1 MSNVFIEYCSM
12 HRNVSDLSLLCR
24 CWSYLDPY
32 KENHFKKQA
41 SVRLNV
47 KSIVLFNVILL
58 LCFLTLT
65 YLNIIHVSHKGVQW
79 QLDTGG
85 NPYCEVPCAL
95 QRAAF
100 IPSSCRPTW
109 AECTSPQYHVHTLHI
124 TAGLYRAS
132 HISSNTAMLSNIAK
146 QSQMR
151 CDSWPRSVFVR
162 YFETAVISWAL
173 PSLSSSSHFRDRD
186 QVLQLHSGYTCSM
199 YIVRPR
205 LMRLEIQLHH
215 NARITGSARRRFSQS
230 QWQYWCF
237 INKNTSYRK

>member
-1 MSNVFIEYCSM
+1 M
-12 HRNVSDLSLLCR
+12 
-24 CWSYLDPY
+24 
-32 KENHFKKQA
+32 
-41 SVRLNV
+41 RLNV

-109 AECTSPQYHVHTLHI
+109 ADCTSPQYHVHTLHI

-132 HISSNTAMLSNIAK
+132 HISSNTALLSNIAK

-162 YFETAVISWAL
+162 YFETAVISWAR

-186 QVLQLHSGYTCSM
+186 PVLQLHSGYTCSM

-215 NARITGSARRRFSQS
+215 NARITGSARSRFSQS
-230 QWQYWCF
+230 AAAYCLT
-237 INKNTSYRK
+237 NSVYAAL

>member
-1 MSNVFIEYCSM
+1 M
-12 HRNVSDLSLLCR
+12 
-24 CWSYLDPY
+24 
-32 KENHFKKQA
+32 
-41 SVRLNV
+41 RLNV
-47 KSIVLFNVILL
+47 KSVVLFNVILL

-95 QRAAF
+95 QRAPF

-109 AECTSPQYHVHTLHI
+109 ADYTSPQYHVHTLHI

-132 HISSNTAMLSNIAK
+132 HISSNTALLSNIAK

-162 YFETAVISWAL
+162 YFGTAVISWAR

-186 QVLQLHSGYTCSM
+186 PVLQLHSGYTCSV
-199 YIVRPR
+199 YIALWGPVWWGLKYSCITMLGSRDQPGVAS
-205 LMRLEIQLHH
+205 H
-215 NARITGSARRRFSQS
+215 NLQPPTVWWTAYPGDWVPSGYSASKCCYKPG
-230 QWQYWCF
+230 YWL
-237 INKNTSYRK
+237 

>member
-1 MSNVFIEYCSM
+1 M
-12 HRNVSDLSLLCR
+12 
-24 CWSYLDPY
+24 
-32 KENHFKKQA
+32 
-41 SVRLNV
+41 RLNV
-47 KSIVLFNVILL
+47 KSVVLFNVILL

-95 QRAAF
+95 QRALF

-109 AECTSPQYHVHTLHI
+109 ADCTSPQYHVHTLHI

-132 HISSNTAMLSNIAK
+132 HISSNTALLSNIAK

-162 YFETAVISWAL
+162 YFETSAELCRVSHHRHISGTGTRCCSCTVARYTLQHVHCRTVWWGLKYSCITMLGSGDQPGVASHNLQPPAYCLMNSASWGLGTGFWVQSEQSAL
-173 PSLSSSSHFRDRD
+173 
-186 QVLQLHSGYTCSM
+186 VLLQTWL
-199 YIVRPR
+199 
-205 LMRLEIQLHH
+205 
-215 NARITGSARRRFSQS
+215 
-230 QWQYWCF
+230 
-237 INKNTSYRK
+237 

>member
-1 MSNVFIEYCSM
+1 MRF
-12 HRNVSDLSLLCR
+12 
-24 CWSYLDPY
+24 
-32 KENHFKKQA
+32 
-41 SVRLNV
+41 NV

-109 AECTSPQYHVHTLHI
+109 ADCTSPQYHVHTLHI

-132 HISSNTAMLSNIAK
+132 HISSNTALLSNIAK

-162 YFETAVISWAL
+162 YFETAVISWAR

-186 QVLQLHSGYTCSM
+186 PVLQLHSGYTCSM
-199 YIVRPR
+199 YTAGPSDEAWNTAASQCSDHGISPESLLTICSRPPTVWWTAHPGDWVQSEHSAGVVLLQTWLLVINTDHTIVRSSR
-205 LMRLEIQLHH
+205 SL
-215 NARITGSARRRFSQS
+215 
-230 QWQYWCF
+230 
-237 INKNTSYRK
+237 